1 MEKSH
6 YENEIDRLIIAAKEL
21 EEKEQIGYDTAVFLD
36 KEAKKLE
43 NCIEDP
49 NTTEEEKEIAIN
61 KLNVLFGRI
70 KSEIEH
76 SSDNDEEALQI
87 EKELVALVERG
98 YCNE

>member
-6 YENEIDRLIIAAKEL
+6 YENEIDRLIIAVKEL
-21 EEKEQIGYDTAVFLD
+21 
-36 KEAKKLE
+36 
-43 NCIEDP
+43 
-49 NTTEEEKEIAIN
+49 EEKEIAIN